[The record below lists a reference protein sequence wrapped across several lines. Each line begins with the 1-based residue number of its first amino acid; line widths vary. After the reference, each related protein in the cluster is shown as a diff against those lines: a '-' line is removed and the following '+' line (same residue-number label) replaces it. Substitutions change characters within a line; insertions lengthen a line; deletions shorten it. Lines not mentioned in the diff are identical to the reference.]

1 MTRRHGEKSAYGDEV
16 LALGGDF
23 GADDGLDLVFPLVDD
38 RLDVVLAPHLDGPLH
53 DDLALDDGLVLH
65 HVGRPVQHR
74 SETGSPRGASAKGQ
88 AGAGETVTVVVAVM
102 LEGLVLVLEGLA
114 LLLGQVPVVVV
125 AHEASASG
133 REHGRGR
140 GASQGRRIEGRR
152 AERGRTKRGRGVGE
166 DGSGVGGGVDEV
178 RHHDG

>member
-38 RLDVVLAPHLDGPLH
+38 RLDVVLAPHLDGPLD

-65 HVGRPVQHR
+65 HAGRPVND
-74 SETGSPRGASAKGQ
+74 GVGGADDGQ
-88 AGAGETVTVVVAVM
+88 AGAGETVAVLVVAVVM

-114 LLLGQVPVVVV
+114 LLLG
-125 AHEASASG
+125 
-133 REHGRGR
+133 
-140 GASQGRRIEGRR
+140 EGP
-152 AERGRTKRGRGVGE
+152 AVDAVG
-166 DGSGVGGGVDEV
+166 
-178 RHHDG
+178 